1 MSRARTRRVESGP
14 RDDSRNPSPPLGAA
28 QLRADG
34 WPIGEEDDLAR
45 GELSERPQ
53 REALVCPRYALL
65 RYRLLS
71 TAASMAASSSLPP
84 MNALTL
90 RALSPEWVG

>member
-53 REALVCPRYALL
+53 REALVCPRYALF

-71 TAASMAASSSLPP
+71 TAASSSLPP

-90 RALSPEWVG
+90 RARSPEWVG